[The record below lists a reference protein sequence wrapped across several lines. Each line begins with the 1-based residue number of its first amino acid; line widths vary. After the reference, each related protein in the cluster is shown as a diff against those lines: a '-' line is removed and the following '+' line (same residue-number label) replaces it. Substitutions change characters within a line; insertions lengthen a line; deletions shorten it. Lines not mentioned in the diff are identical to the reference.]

1 MGGAYKS
8 LRYRALCLMYR
19 GKFELYQPS
28 PKKKSHPSACF
39 CNGLCHGSVSMAT
52 RPGLRLGSAGL
63 SGENLRSFCLAGSD
77 DNGAEPRPE
86 LCRRDPAADGRRAPP
101 SATA

>member
-19 GKFELYQPS
+19 VKFELYQPVS
-28 PKKKSHPSACF
+28 VMGYAMGAFPWQR
-39 CNGLCHGSVSMAT
+39 GLGF
-52 RPGLRLGSAGL
+52 GSAGL

-77 DNGAEPRPE
+77 DNGAEPRSE
-86 LCRRDPAADGRRAPP
+86 LCSRDPAADGRRAPP